1 MEGAGAGSVRL
12 RPRRRTWDR
21 NRPRHEEVDLTAEV
35 LAGLFGMP
43 MADAARSYGVSPT
56 TMKRA
61 CRRLGIGR
69 WPYSRAG
76 KVKVAVSA
84 SFASFASVVSVPGV
98 GIGSEGAGMEGTG
111 LEGDELWCSADGEDV
126 WSSADGD
133 GLWFLPSE

>member
-1 MEGAGAGSVRL
+1 
-12 RPRRRTWDR
+12 
-21 NRPRHEEVDLTAEV
+21 VDLTAEV

-76 KVKVAVSA
+76 KAKVAVSA

-98 GIGSEGAGMEGTG
+98 GIGSEGAGVEGTG
-111 LEGDELWCSADGEDV
+111 FEGTGFEGDELWCSAEGDGV

-133 GLWFLPSE
+133 GLWFLPSA